1 MERVPPTRMG
11 LLNTRARRGI
21 AVKGTGLLRSKR
33 EALASEFFKLMHGLI
48 AGRERLEESLRIASK
63 ALTLARAL
71 EGEES
76 LVSLAL
82 AGAREIPLEIE
93 RQKVWGIPTPEVT
106 GPRLLRSRDARG
118 APPHSFTLGA
128 AEAARAHEEA
138 LEILLTI
145 CSREIRLR
153 RLGEEIQKT
162 SRRINALEQ
171 FLIPRLSGEISR
183 IELALEEREREDL
196 SRLRRF
202 KVKAEAGAS

>member
-1 MERVPPTRMG
+1 
-11 LLNTRARRGI
+11 
-21 AVKGTGLLRSKR
+21 
-33 EALASEFFKLMHGLI
+33 MHGLI

-63 ALTLARAL
+63 ALTVARAL
-71 EGEES
+71 EGEET

-93 RQKVWGIPTPEVT
+93 RHKVWGIPTPEVT
-106 GPRLLRSRDARG
+106 GPRLVRSRDARG
-118 APPHSFTLGA
+118 ASPHAFTLGA

-138 LEILLTI
+138 LEILLAI

-202 KVKAEAGAS
+202 KVKAEGGPS